1 MCFFVKFKLNFLDL
15 FNFSKHGYT
24 DFYSDNFFIQYFK
37 PNIINKKHNM
47 NKVFLL
53 NFLTS
58 MHQKC
63 YSYLVKDKKIVFTQ
77 I

>member
-1 MCFFVKFKLNFLDL
+1 MCFFVKFILNFLDL

-47 NKVFLL
+47 NKVFF
-53 NFLTS
+53 FL
-58 MHQKC
+58 
-63 YSYLVKDKKIVFTQ
+63 IF
-77 I
+77 